1 MSTEIPTKSEGKPV
15 TSWGPLKAAAT
26 LHVVEHNAMSFRR
39 LWRGT
44 IMVSFFTPLFFLG
57 AMGLG
62 LGSFVNRGAG
72 GVGGV
77 PYIDFLAPGLIAA
90 ATMQTAAFE
99 CMYPILG
106 KIMWDRI
113 YDAMLATPVRVV
125 EVLAGEVC
133 WVLLRVLM
141 VGSLFWLVMVL
152 FGVAHTAESVLVIP
166 AAALNGLAFATPIL
180 AFTARQRNDGG
191 FASIG
196 RFVIMPLF
204 LLGGA
209 FFPLTKLPLLLQ
221 AIAWITPLAHGVALC
236 RGLVLGTIGGGDAL
250 LHVTVMGAYA
260 IGGFVLA
267 RATFRTR
274 LAG

>member
-1 MSTEIPTKSEGKPV
+1 V
-15 TSWGPLKAAAT
+15 
-26 LHVVEHNAMSFRR
+26 HVVEHNAMVFKRV
-39 LWRGT
+39 WRGS

-57 AMGLG
+57 AMGVG

-90 ATMQTAAFE
+90 TAMQTAAFE

-113 YDAMLATPVRVV
+113 YEAMLATPLRVV
-125 EVLAGEVC
+125 EVLGGEVC
-133 WVLLRVLM
+133 WVLLRVLT
-141 VGSLFWLVMVL
+141 VSALFWIVMVL

-166 AAALNGLAFATPIL
+166 AAALTGLAFATPII
-180 AFTARQRNDGG
+180 AFSATQRNDTG

-196 RFVIMPLF
+196 RFVITPLF

-209 FFPLTKLPLLLQ
+209 FFPLSKLPVFLQ
-221 AIAWITPLAHGVALC
+221 AVAWVTPLAHGVALC
-236 RGLVLGTIGGGDAL
+236 RGLTLGSLGPSEAL
-250 LHVTVMGAYA
+250 LHTTVISAYVVA
-260 IGGFVLA
+260 GFVLA
-267 RATFRTR
+267 RATFLRR
-274 LAG
+274 LAN

>member
-1 MSTEIPTKSEGKPV
+1 MSAVVGTF
-15 TSWGPLKAAAT
+15 
-26 LHVVEHNAMSFRR
+26 HVVEHNAMVFRR
-39 LWRGT
+39 VWRGS

-113 YDAMLATPVRVV
+113 YDAMLATPLRVG
-125 EVLAGEVC
+125 EVLAGEVS
-133 WVLLRVLM
+133 WVLLRTLM
-141 VGSLFWLVMVL
+141 VSTLFWVVMVL
-152 FGVAHTAESVLVIP
+152 FGVARTPESLLVIP
-166 AAALNGLAFATPIL
+166 AAVLNGLAFATPIL

-191 FASIG
+191 FATIG
-196 RFVIMPLF
+196 RFVVTPLF

-209 FFPLTKLPLLLQ
+209 FFPLSKLPLFLQ
-221 AIAWITPLAHGVALC
+221 AVAWVTPLAHGVALC
-236 RGLVLGTIGGGDAL
+236 RGLVLGNIGTGDAL
-250 LHVTVMGAYA
+250 GHTAVMAGYLVV
-260 IGGFVLA
+260 GFILA
-267 RATFRTR
+267 RATFLRR

>member
-1 MSTEIPTKSEGKPV
+1 MSSV
-15 TSWGPLKAAAT
+15 VAT
-26 LHVVEHNAMSFRR
+26 LHVVEHNAMVFRR
-39 LWRGT
+39 VWRGS

-62 LGSFVNRGAG
+62 LGSYVNRGAG

-77 PYIDFLAPGLIAA
+77 SYIDFLAPGLIAA

-125 EVLAGEVC
+125 DIIAGEVV
-133 WVLLRVLM
+133 WVLVRVLM
-141 VGSLFWLVMVL
+141 VGSLFWIVMVL
-152 FGVAHTAESVLVIP
+152 FGVARTPESVLVIP

-191 FASIG
+191 FATIG
-196 RFVIMPLF
+196 RFVITPLF
-204 LLGGA
+204 ILGGA
-209 FFPLTKLPLLLQ
+209 FFPLSKLPLFLQ
-221 AIAWITPLAHGVALC
+221 AVAWVTPLAHGVALC
-236 RGLVLGTIGGGDAL
+236 RGLVLGNISGGEAVL
-250 LHVTVMGAYA
+250 NTTVMAAYVVA
-260 IGGFVLA
+260 GFVLA
-267 RATFRTR
+267 RATFLRR
-274 LAG
+274 LAA

>member
-1 MSTEIPTKSEGKPV
+1 MSV
-15 TSWGPLKAAAT
+15 AAGT
-26 LHVVEHNAMSFRR
+26 LHVVEHNAMVFRR
-39 LWRGT
+39 VWRGS
-44 IMVSFFTPLFFLG
+44 IMISFFTPLFFLG
-57 AMGLG
+57 AMGIG

-77 PYIDFLAPGLIAA
+77 AYIDFLAPGLIAA

-113 YDAMLATPVRVV
+113 YEAMLATPVRVV

-133 WVLLRVLM
+133 WVLARVLM
-141 VGSLFWLVMVL
+141 VGSLFWLVMAL
-152 FGVAHTAESVLVIP
+152 FGVARTPESLLVIP
-166 AAALNGLAFATPIL
+166 AAALTGLSFATPIL
-180 AFTARQRNDGG
+180 AYTALQRNDGG
-191 FASIG
+191 FATLG

-209 FFPLTKLPLLLQ
+209 FFPLTRLPLLLQ
-221 AIAWITPLAHGVALC
+221 LVAWATPLSHGVALC
-236 RGLVLGTIGGGDAL
+236 RGLVLGNIGGGDAGLHL
-250 LHVTVMGAYA
+250 LVILAYFVV
-260 IGGFVLA
+260 GFALA
-267 RATFRTR
+267 QRTFLRR

>member
-1 MSTEIPTKSEGKPV
+1 MSAVVG
-15 TSWGPLKAAAT
+15 T
-26 LHVVEHNAMSFRR
+26 LHIVEHNAMVFRR
-39 LWRGT
+39 VWRGS

-106 KIMWDRI
+106 KIMWDHI

-125 EVLAGEVC
+125 EVLAGEVS
-133 WVLLRVLM
+133 WVLLRALM
-141 VGSLFWLVMVL
+141 VSTLFWVVMVI
-152 FGVAHTAESVLVIP
+152 FGVARTPESVLVIP
-166 AAALNGLAFATPIL
+166 AAVLNGLAFATPIL

-191 FASIG
+191 FATIG
-196 RFVIMPLF
+196 RFVVTPLF

-209 FFPLTKLPLLLQ
+209 FFPLSKLPLFLQ
-221 AIAWITPLAHGVALC
+221 AVAWVTPLAHGVALC
-236 RGLVLGTIGGGDAL
+236 RGLVLGNISGAEAL
-250 LHVTVMGAYA
+250 GHTAVMAAYFV
-260 IGGFVLA
+260 IGFVLA
-267 RATFRTR
+267 RATFLRR
-274 LAG
+274 LAA

>member
-1 MSTEIPTKSEGKPV
+1 MS
-15 TSWGPLKAAAT
+15 AAAGT
-26 LHVVEHNAMSFRR
+26 LHIVEHNAMLFRR
-39 LWRGT
+39 VWRGT

-77 PYIDFLAPGLIAA
+77 PYIDFLGPGLIAA
-90 ATMQTAAFE
+90 ATMQTASFE

-125 EVLAGEVC
+125 EVLAGEVS

-141 VGSLFWLVMVL
+141 VGSLFWIVMVL

-196 RFVIMPLF
+196 RFVITPLF

-209 FFPLTKLPLLLQ
+209 FFPLTKLPLVLQ
-221 AIAWITPLAHGVALC
+221 AVAWITPLAHGVALC
-236 RGLVLGTIGGGDAL
+236 RGLVLGSIGGGEAL
-250 LHVTVMGAYA
+250 LHVTVMGAYLV
-260 IGGFVLA
+260 GGFILA
-267 RATFRTR
+267 RAMFMRR

>member
-1 MSTEIPTKSEGKPV
+1 VSAVAG
-15 TSWGPLKAAAT
+15 A
-26 LHVVEHNAMSFRR
+26 LHVVEHNALVFRR
-39 LWRGT
+39 VWRGS

-77 PYIDFLAPGLIAA
+77 PYVDFLAPGLIAA

-113 YDAMLATPVRVV
+113 YDAMLATPIRVV
-125 EVLAGEVC
+125 DLLAGEVC
-133 WVLLRVLM
+133 WVLVRVLI
-141 VGSLFWLVMVL
+141 VGSLFWIVMVL
-152 FGVAHTAESVLVIP
+152 FGVAHTAESLLVIP
-166 AAALNGLAFATPIL
+166 AAALSGLAFATPIL
-180 AFTARQRNDGG
+180 AFTAVQRNHEG

-196 RFVIMPLF
+196 RFVITPLF

-209 FFPLTKLPLLLQ
+209 FFPLSKLPLFLQ
-221 AIAWITPLAHGVALC
+221 AVAWATPLAHGVALC
-236 RGLVLGTIGGGDAL
+236 RGLVLGALVPGDAL
-250 LHVTVMGAYA
+250 LHTTVIAAYFA
-260 IGGFVLA
+260 GGFVLA
-267 RATFRTR
+267 RATFLRR
-274 LAG
+274 LAN